1 MLLGRVHAALV
12 LRGSFIMQGEL
23 FEDCEGSYPAEQARL
38 FAVRR
43 LLCAEQGSIYSRG
56 ETGEWLQDA
65 EFVKGPAA

>member
-1 MLLGRVHAALV
+1 
-12 LRGSFIMQGEL
+12 MQGEL
-23 FEDCEGSYPAEQARL
+23 FEDCEGSYPAEQASL